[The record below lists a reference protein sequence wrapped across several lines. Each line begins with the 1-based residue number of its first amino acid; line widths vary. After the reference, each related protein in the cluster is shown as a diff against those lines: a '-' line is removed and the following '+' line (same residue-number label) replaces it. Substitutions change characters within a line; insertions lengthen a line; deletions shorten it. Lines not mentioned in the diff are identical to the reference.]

1 MRFIPAAIVLSAI
14 LPLASCTDG
23 EEKERKPVGPQS
35 SSSQI
40 PWNKPMPGQGGGAFG
55 ALPQQPRR

>member
-1 MRFIPAAIVLSAI
+1 MRFALAAIVLSAV
-14 LPLASCTDG
+14 LPLSSCTT

-35 SSSQI
+35 NSSQI
-40 PWNKPMPGQGGGAFG
+40 PWNKPISGQGGGAFG